1 MQRQRRQLLLPKG
14 LMYYPHLVDFLVE
27 GEALAHDKGVG
38 EQTEC
43 SNANVGT
50 RQNGAIPNRHL
61 GVADRTEEIVV
72 RGVEMLGHFTQFF
85 TTLFASSFAVQYAMN
100 FEKFNG

>member
-1 MQRQRRQLLLPKG
+1 
-14 LMYYPHLVDFLVE
+14 MYLLVE

-38 EQTEC
+38 QQTEC

-50 RQNGAIPNRHL
+50 RQNGAIPNGHL
-61 GVADRTEEIVV
+61 CAADGTKEIVV
-72 RGVEMLGHFTQFF
+72 GGIEMLGHFCQFF

-100 FEKFNG
+100 SEKVNG